1 MARNILSI
9 YLFSS
14 VIFLSIMFVYSYSRG
29 KSAFAKAFGLLSLT
43 LDIYLLGYL
52 LEVNAETMDSMMFWN
67 QVQYFGI
74 PFFPGF
80 WLMVSLLYTGRIKHL
95 WSKTSIIVF
104 IIPVMTFFMRL
115 TNDMHLLFYSNIGV
129 NKLGDFTFLV
139 LDKGP
144 WYYAQM
150 FYSLIVLILCTAFYY
165 QKLIKTTSQ
174 ERKQFELLFTASIIP
189 YIALVLIIFDPG
201 KLGIDYSAIVLPLCI
216 MLINY
221 ALSRYNFLGL
231 KQLARER
238 VFEESHEGLI
248 LMDRHYVIR
257 DFNVS
262 SILYF
267 SLFGVKLKNED
278 LGLVLKDHEEILNSI
293 YSRKRSVHTITSDNE
308 QYYIEFSTK
317 DIGRKDELAGILLTV
332 EDVTLSEKLELQ
344 LRELA
349 QTDEL
354 TGLNNR
360 RYFMEETSKI
370 LDRALRYEEKLSM
383 LMMDIDHFKAI
394 NDTYGHACGDLVL
407 STLAKIIKTTY
418 RSTDIVGR
426 FGGEEFVVA
435 MINTTAEEAYDRA
448 ESLRSAVEDLRIN
461 CQDNELRVTISIGIA
476 ELEKDRCEKLDE
488 FLNFADSAMYQAKER
503 GRNQTVIYS
512 QHESSSL
519 NHG

>member
-1 MARNILSI
+1 MVRNILSI

-29 KSAFAKAFGLLSLT
+29 KSAFAKAFGFLALT

-52 LEVNAETMDSMMFWN
+52 LEVNTDTIESMMFWN
-67 QVQYFGI
+67 QIQYFGI

-80 WLMVSLLYTGRIKHL
+80 WLMVSLLYTGRIKHF
-95 WSKTSIIVF
+95 WSKTSVIVF
-104 IIPVMTFFMRL
+104 IIPVITFFMRL
-115 TNDMHLLFYSNIGV
+115 TNDLHHLFYSTVGV
-129 NKLGDFTFLV
+129 NVLGDITFLV
-139 LDKGP
+139 LGKGP
-144 WYYAQM
+144 WYYVQM
-150 FYSLIVLILCTAFYY
+150 LYSLVVLILCTAFYY
-165 QKLIKTTSQ
+165 QKLIKTTNQ
-174 ERKQFELLFTASIIP
+174 ERKQFELLFIASIIP
-189 YIALVLIIFDPG
+189 YAALILITFDPA
-201 KLGIDYSAIVLPLCI
+201 KLGIDYTAIVLPPCI
-216 MLINY
+216 LLINY

-231 KQLARER
+231 MQLARER

-257 DFNVS
+257 DFNAS

-278 LGLVLKDHEEILNSI
+278 LGLILKDHEEILHSI
-293 YSRKRSVHTITSDNE
+293 YSRKPCVHTIISDDE

-317 DIGRKDELAGILLTV
+317 DIGKKDELAGILLTI
-332 EDVTLSEKLELQ
+332 EDVTTSEKLELQ

-370 LDRALRYEEKLSM
+370 LNHALRYDEKLTM
-383 LMMDIDHFKAI
+383 LMMDIDHFKVI

-407 STLAKIIKTTY
+407 STLAKLIRATY

-435 MINTTAEEAYDRA
+435 MVNTSAEEAYARA
-448 ESLRSAVEDLRIN
+448 ESLRTNIEGLSIR
-461 CQDNELRVTISIGIA
+461 CQDNDIRVTISIGIA
-476 ELEKDRCEKLDE
+476 ELNRERFEKLDE
-488 FLNFADSAMYQAKER
+488 LLNCADGAMYQAKER

-512 QHESSSL
+512 AH
-519 NHG
+519 